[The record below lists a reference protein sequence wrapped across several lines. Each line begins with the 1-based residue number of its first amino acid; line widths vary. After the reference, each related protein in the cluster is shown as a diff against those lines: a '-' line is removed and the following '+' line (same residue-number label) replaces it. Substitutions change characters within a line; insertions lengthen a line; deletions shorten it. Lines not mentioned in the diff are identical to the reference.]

1 MRDIRQRHTALL
13 AASLL
18 ALTLAAC
25 APPEAPEDEARRP
38 RPAPTK
44 AAPTPRVTDVFPD
57 GTAVSAVRF
66 WHDNP
71 ELVPQVLDGSTLLLD
86 AAGSGASTIA
96 VPAAAP
102 EESLVLVLTCARPS
116 TYSLS
121 LVHEES
127 HENFATTTGES
138 CGGPTITVFPTP
150 PLPFSGG
157 PASIDIDVPDDTGYY
172 LAVYRTVGAAQAS

>member
-1 MRDIRQRHTALL
+1 MRVTLQRRSALL

-25 APPEAPEDEARRP
+25 APPDAPEDEPRGP
-38 RPAPTK
+38 RPAPVK

-71 ELVPQVLDGSTLLLD
+71 ELMPQVLDGSTLLLD
-86 AAGSGASTIA
+86 AAGAGASTIA

-116 TYSLS
+116 TYSLA

-127 HENFATTTGES
+127 HENLATTAGES

-150 PLPFSGG
+150 PMPLSGG
-157 PASIDIDVPDDTGYY
+157 SASVDIDVPDDTGYY
-172 LAVYRTVGAAQAS
+172 LAIYRTVEPAPVS